1 VLGHS
6 EFIQWWAETEPD
18 LLRMARSF
26 GLRETAEDVVQ
37 DVAIIALKQRQRFSE
52 LTEFRKWARART
64 YWLSLD
70 QLAAQAKKGTSLD
83 AVISSAAVGPE
94 QEQMATMAE
103 LWEHI
108 QKLPPKQREVMGRSL
123 HGQSVE
129 EMAGGLAVASA
140 TIRSLLRFARLN
152 LLRQMSEGEPK

>member
-1 VLGHS
+1 MLGHS
-6 EFIQWWAETEPD
+6 EFIQWWAKTEPD

-37 DVAIIALKQRQRFSE
+37 DVAIIAIKQRQRFSE
-52 LTEFRKWARART
+52 FTEFRKWARART

-70 QLAAQAKKGTSLD
+70 QLATQAKKGTSLD
-83 AVISSAAVGPE
+83 AVISTAAVGPE
-94 QEQMATMAE
+94 QEQMASMGE

-108 QKLPPKQREVMGRSL
+108 QKLPPKQREVIRRSL

-129 EMAGGLAVASA
+129 DMAGGLGVASA

-152 LLRQMSEGEPK
+152 LSRQMVEGEPK